1 MSPTKISS
9 LLTYA
14 LVSGAVGFATAK
26 IFDVLANRNLP
37 LSWSLPALVGILALS
52 IWLWTRGLTSRLHGR
67 PGTKPIDPLVVARSV
82 AIAMATSRTGALVG
96 GFVVGVIAALLGGW
110 DVPYVRE
117 QILAGAVTAV
127 MSLLAVL
134 AGLGLERACRVPPDS
149 AAPSSMER
157 L

>member
-1 MSPTKISS
+1 MTPTKISS
-9 LLTYA
+9 LCVFA
-14 LVSGAVGFATAK
+14 IVSGAVGYATAK

-52 IWLWTRGLTSRLHGR
+52 IWLWTRGVASRLQGR
-67 PGTKPIDPLVVARSV
+67 PGTKPIDPLVVARSA

-96 GFVVGVIAALLGGW
+96 GFVAGVIAALLGGW

-117 QILAGAVTAV
+117 QIAAGAVTLV
-127 MSLLAVL
+127 MSVLAVL

-149 AAPSSMER
+149 ADPSSRER